1 MKSILLA
8 ALFLLFF
15 SDESI
20 AQYAPQ
26 AGIVG
31 STAIA
36 GNSPLFV
43 GWATSCNVKRGYL
56 DIAQPALGKASAGD
70 SSLAIGAADNYVVS
84 LGDSGVATLY
94 FSNPITNGPGA
105 DFVVFENGFLNPNN
119 TEEAFLEL
127 AFVEVSS
134 DGIHFFRFPSN
145 SLTQDTSQ
153 ISSVV
158 GQNYMNARLMNNL
171 AGKYIANYGTPF
183 DLQELAGITGLDISR
198 ITHVRV
204 VDVIGSIGSLG
215 TFDQTGRKIN
225 DPYPTPFPTGGF
237 DLDAVGVL
245 HHLWPTSLSSF
256 SHTLASIYPNPTE
269 NHITLKCLPKATFRL
284 FDVTGNTI
292 RSGTMDGSVDL
303 DVSFLSSGIYFITF
317 TDQSGNRCTEH
328 FIKH

>member
-8 ALFLLFF
+8 ACFLLYFLV
-15 SDESI
+15 ESS

-31 STAIA
+31 STALA
-36 GNSPLFV
+36 GNSAQFV
-43 GWATSCNVKRGYL
+43 SWATTCQIKRGYL

-70 SSLAIGAADNYVVS
+70 SSLAIGIADNFVVS

-105 DFVVFENGFLNPNN
+105 DFAVFENGFLNPNN
-119 TEEAFLEL
+119 PEEAFLEL

-145 SLTQDTSQ
+145 SLTQDSSQ

-158 GQNYMNARLMNNL
+158 GQNYMNARLINNL

-183 DLQELAGITGLDISR
+183 DLQELDGIAGLDVSR

-204 VDVIGSIGSLG
+204 VDVIGTVGSLS
-215 TFDQTGRKIN
+215 TFDQSGRKIN

-237 DLDAVGVL
+237 DLDAIGVL

-256 SHTLASIYPNPTE
+256 SQTLASIYPNPTE
-269 NHITLKCLPKATFRL
+269 NFITLKYPSQAAFRL
-284 FDVTGNTI
+284 FDVTGNSI
-292 RSGTMDGSVDL
+292 RYGIVEGSVDL

-328 FIKH
+328 FLKR